1 MRKRLA
7 IAGVTAI
14 VLGGLFAAL
23 TAPAFAQGTTS
34 VPGANKYHQ
43 DGEVNLI
50 TRTADD
56 SGVPLFDK
64 DPSTEAADPIVMRT
78 STTGD
83 LIIEVHAECFITVN
97 GDTGEV
103 RVRVHVEVD
112 NQPVPVAEETTEDV
126 GKVNFCDRYLHD
138 PDNVSDTTSTGAGF
152 KWVAFNVG
160 SGEHTVQAFAEFT
173 VPSGNSA
180 TIGRRLMQVFT
191 ITTQQN

>member
-23 TAPAFAQGTTS
+23 TAPAFAQGTTR

-97 GDTGEV
+97 GPTGTV
-103 RVRVHVEVD
+103 IVSVHVEVD
-112 NQPVPVAEETTEDV
+112 GQPVPVAEDDD
-126 GKVNFCDRYLHD
+126 GNVNFCDRHLDD
-138 PDNVSDTTSTGAGF
+138 PNNVTDTTSNSAGF

-160 SGEHTVQAFAEFT
+160 SGEHTVQAFADFT
-173 VPSGNSA
+173 VSAGDSA
-180 TIGRRLMQVFT
+180 TIGRRLIQVFT
-191 ITTQQN
+191 TTTQQN

>member
-23 TAPAFAQGTTS
+23 TAPAFAQGTTR

-97 GDTGEV
+97 GDTGDV

-112 NQPVPVAEETTEDV
+112 GSPVPVAEDDD
-126 GKVNFCDRYLHD
+126 GNVNFCDRHLDD
-138 PDNVSDTTSTGAGF
+138 PNNVTDTTSNSAGF

-160 SGEHTVQAFAEFT
+160 SGEHTVQAFADFT
-173 VPSGNSA
+173 VSEGDSA
-180 TIGRRLMQVFT
+180 TIGRRLIQVFT
-191 ITTQQN
+191 TTTQQN

>member
-43 DGEVNLI
+43 DGQVNLI
-50 TRTADD
+50 TRTEND
-56 SGVPLFDK
+56 SDVPLFDK

-83 LIIEVHAECFITVN
+83 LIIEVHAECFITVTDSN
-97 GDTGEV
+97 GDV

-112 NQPVPVAEETTEDV
+112 GQPVPVAEETEDV
-126 GKVNFCDRYLHD
+126 GKVNFCDRNL
-138 PDNVSDTTSTGAGF
+138 NATVTDTTSTAAGF

-191 ITTQQN
+191 TTTQQN

>member
-23 TAPAFAQGTTS
+23 TAPAFAQGTTN

-43 DGEVNLI
+43 DGEVTPI
-50 TRTADD
+50 TRTEND
-56 SGVPLFDK
+56 SDVPLFDK

-83 LIIEVHAECFITVN
+83 LIIEVHAECFITVTDSN
-97 GDTGEV
+97 GDV
-103 RVRVHVEVD
+103 RVRVHVAVD
-112 NQPVPVAEETTEDV
+112 GQPVPVAEETEDV
-126 GKVNFCDRYLHD
+126 GKVNFCDRNL
-138 PDNVSDTTSTGAGF
+138 NATVTDTTSTAAGF

>member
-23 TAPAFAQGTTS
+23 TAPAFAQGTTR

-56 SGVPLFDK
+56 LRVPLFDK
-64 DPSTEAADPIVMRT
+64 DPSTEAADPIVLRM

-97 GDTGEV
+97 GDTGAV

-112 NQPVPVAEETTEDV
+112 GSPVPVAEDDD
-126 GKVNFCDRYLHD
+126 GNVNFCDRHLDD
-138 PDNVSDTTSTGAGF
+138 PNNVTDTTSNSAGF

-160 SGEHTVQAFAEFT
+160 SGEHTVQAFAEFN
-173 VPSGNSA
+173 VSSGDEA
-180 TIGRRLMQVFT
+180 RIGRRLIQVFT
-191 ITTQQN
+191 TTTQQN

>member
-43 DGEVNLI
+43 DGQVNLI
-50 TRTADD
+50 TRTEND
-56 SGVPLFDK
+56 SDVPLFDK

-83 LIIEVHAECFITVN
+83 LIIEVHAECFITVTDSN
-97 GDTGEV
+97 GDV

-112 NQPVPVAEETTEDV
+112 GQPVPVAEETEDV
-126 GKVNFCDRYLHD
+126 GKVNFCDRNL
-138 PDNVSDTTSTGAGF
+138 NATVTDTTSTAAGF

-180 TIGRRLMQVFT
+180 TIGRRLIQVFT
-191 ITTQQN
+191 TTTQQN

>member
-23 TAPAFAQGTTS
+23 TAPAFAQGTTR

-97 GDTGEV
+97 GDTGDV

-112 NQPVPVAEETTEDV
+112 GQPVPVAEDDD
-126 GKVNFCDRYLHD
+126 GKVNFCDRHLDD
-138 PDNVSDTTSTGAGF
+138 PGNVSDTTSTGAGF

-160 SGEHTVQAFAEFT
+160 SGEHTVQAFAEF
-173 VPSGNSA
+173 
-180 TIGRRLMQVFT
+180 F
-191 ITTQQN
+191 

>member
-43 DGEVNLI
+43 DGEVTPI
-50 TRTADD
+50 TRTEND
-56 SGVPLFDK
+56 SDVPLFDK

-83 LIIEVHAECFITVN
+83 LIIEVHAECFITVTDSN
-97 GDTGEV
+97 GDV
-103 RVRVHVEVD
+103 RVRVHVAVD
-112 NQPVPVAEETTEDV
+112 GQPVPVAEETEDV
-126 GKVNFCDRYLHD
+126 GKVNFCDRNL
-138 PDNVSDTTSTGAGF
+138 NATVTDTTSTAAGF